1 MTQKYVGMRLG
12 FSERSADIRIAQYE
26 TDART
31 PKRELLDN
39 IADVLGVHPD
49 ALTVPDID
57 SLFGVMHTF
66 FALEDRYD
74 LRAEYDGSKGIIK
87 IVPGY
92 NYIISEDLAELV
104 DSWAKQAEKY
114 RAGGINEITIGIGLC
129 EVRDYEKA
137 YKYCKEE
144 KVINEDEYQNKM
156 QVNDSGIDVRNTNS
170 SKQFLNIY
178 DLDKDNLNIPVING
192 ISDIKSRG
200 VS

>member
-1 MTQKYVGMRLG
+1 MSIGERIHFFRTMRGMTQKFVGMRLG
-12 FSERSADIRIAQYE
+12 FSERSADVRVAQYE
-26 TDART
+26 SDART
-31 PKRELLDN
+31 PKRELLEN
-39 IADVLGVHPD
+39 IAGVLGVDPL

-114 RAGGINEITIGIGLC
+114 RAGEIT
-129 EVRDYEKA
+129 
-137 YKYCKEE
+137 KEE
-144 KVINEDEYQNKM
+144 YNNWRYTFPSSDPTASSLIVSPEELCDMSSGQLKK
-156 QVNDSGIDVRNTNS
+156 DS
-170 SKQFLNIY
+170 
-178 DLDKDNLNIPVING
+178 
-192 ISDIKSRG
+192 
-200 VS
+200 

>member
-1 MTQKYVGMRLG
+1 MSVGERIHFFRTMRGMTQKFVGMRLG
-12 FSERSADIRIAQYE
+12 FSERTADVRVAQYE
-26 TDART
+26 SDSRT
-31 PKRELLDN
+31 PKRELLDS
-39 IADVLGVHPD
+39 IAGVLGVDPL

-114 RAGGINEITIGIGLC
+114 RAGEIT
-129 EVRDYEKA
+129 
-137 YKYCKEE
+137 KEE
-144 KVINEDEYQNKM
+144 YNNWRYTFPSSDPTASSLIVSPEELCDMSSGQLKK
-156 QVNDSGIDVRNTNS
+156 DS
-170 SKQFLNIY
+170 
-178 DLDKDNLNIPVING
+178 
-192 ISDIKSRG
+192 
-200 VS
+200 

>member
-1 MTQKYVGMRLG
+1 MSVGERIRFFRTMRRMTQKYVGMRLG
-12 FSERSADIRIAQYE
+12 FSERSADVRIAQYE

-114 RAGGINEITIGIGLC
+114 RAGEIT
-129 EVRDYEKA
+129 
-137 YKYCKEE
+137 KEE
-144 KVINEDEYQNKM
+144 YDNWRYTFPSSDPTAGTPICP
-156 QVNDSGIDVRNTNS
+156 
-170 SKQFLNIY
+170 SKQVSDMIIKQLK
-178 DLDKDNLNIPVING
+178 KDG
-192 ISDIKSRG
+192 
-200 VS
+200 

>member
-1 MTQKYVGMRLG
+1 MSVGERIRFFRTMRRMTQKYVGMRLG
-12 FSERSADIRIAQYE
+12 FSERSADVRIAQYE

-74 LRAEYDGSKGIIK
+74 LRVEYDGSKGIIK

-114 RAGGINEITIGIGLC
+114 RAGEIT
-129 EVRDYEKA
+129 
-137 YKYCKEE
+137 KEE
-144 KVINEDEYQNKM
+144 YNNWRYTFPSSDPTASSLIVSPEELCDMSSGQLKK
-156 QVNDSGIDVRNTNS
+156 DS
-170 SKQFLNIY
+170 
-178 DLDKDNLNIPVING
+178 
-192 ISDIKSRG
+192 
-200 VS
+200 

>member
-1 MTQKYVGMRLG
+1 MSVGERIRFFRTMRRMTQKYVGMRLG
-12 FSERSADIRIAQYE
+12 FSERSADVRIAQYE

-114 RAGGINEITIGIGLC
+114 RAGEIT
-129 EVRDYEKA
+129 
-137 YKYCKEE
+137 KEE
-144 KVINEDEYQNKM
+144 YNNWRYTFPSSDPTASSLIVSPEELCDMSSGQPKK
-156 QVNDSGIDVRNTNS
+156 DS
-170 SKQFLNIY
+170 
-178 DLDKDNLNIPVING
+178 
-192 ISDIKSRG
+192 
-200 VS
+200 

>member
-1 MTQKYVGMRLG
+1 MSVGERIRFFRTMRRMTQKYVGMRLG
-12 FSERSADIRIAQYE
+12 FSERSADVRIAQYE

-114 RAGGINEITIGIGLC
+114 RAGEIT
-129 EVRDYEKA
+129 
-137 YKYCKEE
+137 KEE
-144 KVINEDEYQNKM
+144 YDNWRYIYPRSDPTA
-156 QVNDSGIDVRNTNS
+156 GTPICP
-170 SKQFLNIY
+170 SKQVSDMIIKQLK
-178 DLDKDNLNIPVING
+178 KDG
-192 ISDIKSRG
+192 
-200 VS
+200 

>member
-1 MTQKYVGMRLG
+1 MSVGERIRFFRTMRRMTQKYVGMRLG
-12 FSERSADIRIAQYE
+12 FSERSADVRIAQYE

-39 IADVLGVHPD
+39 IADVLGVDPL

-114 RAGGINEITIGIGLC
+114 RAGEIT
-129 EVRDYEKA
+129 
-137 YKYCKEE
+137 KEE
-144 KVINEDEYQNKM
+144 YNNWRYTFPSSDPTASSLIVSPEELCDMSSGQLKK
-156 QVNDSGIDVRNTNS
+156 DS
-170 SKQFLNIY
+170 
-178 DLDKDNLNIPVING
+178 
-192 ISDIKSRG
+192 
-200 VS
+200 